1 MAAMVLM
8 VRSPR
13 AEVMLAAQALAGGV
27 GTPRGVTQ
35 NLAAAVGTAMV
46 GAIVVGL
53 LSSINVVSAAS
64 NSVISVE
71 LKAQTDSTNLNFI
84 WDSQVEGRLGAVA
97 ATSEELT
104 EALIISAGAWIWAI
118 KVGFL
123 WMSWLA
129 LLANIPCSWLPD

>member
-1 MAAMVLM
+1 MAAIVLM

-13 AEVMLAAQALAGGV
+13 AEVMLAAKELAGGV

-35 NLAAAVGTAMV
+35 NLATAVGTAMV

-53 LSSINVVSAAS
+53 LSSINVVRAAS
-64 NSVISVE
+64 NSVISAE

-84 WDSQVEGRLGAVA
+84 WDSQVEGRLGAFA
-97 ATSEELT
+97 ATSEEIMETLILN
-104 EALIISAGAWIWAI
+104 ALARARAL

-123 WMSWLA
+123 LMSWLA
-129 LLANIPCSWLPD
+129 LLAIIPCSWLPD

>member
-1 MAAMVLM
+1 LAAIVLM

-53 LSSINVVSAAS
+53 LSSINVVRAAS
-64 NSVISVE
+64 HSVISAE
-71 LKAQTDSTNLNFI
+71 LKAQKDSTNLNFI
-84 WDSQVEGRLGAVA
+84 RDSQVEGRLGAVT

-104 EALIISAGAWIWAI
+104 EALIINALARARAL

-123 WMSWLA
+123 LMSWLA

>member
-1 MAAMVLM
+1 
-8 VRSPR
+8 
-13 AEVMLAAQALAGGV
+13 
-27 GTPRGVTQ
+27 
-35 NLAAAVGTAMV
+35 MV

-64 NSVISVE
+64 NSVISAK

-84 WDSQVEGRLGAVA
+84 RDSQVEGRLGAVA

-104 EALIISAGAWIWAI
+104 EALIINALTRARAL

-123 WMSWLA
+123 LMSGLA

>member
-1 MAAMVLM
+1 
-8 VRSPR
+8 
-13 AEVMLAAQALAGGV
+13 
-27 GTPRGVTQ
+27 
-35 NLAAAVGTAMV
+35 MV

-84 WDSQVEGRLGAVA
+84 RDSQVEGRLGAFA
-97 ATSEELT
+97 ATSEEIM
-104 EALIISAGAWIWAI
+104 EALIINALARARAL

-123 WMSWLA
+123 LMSWLA
-129 LLANIPCSWLPD
+129 LLAIIPCSWLPD